1 MDDAWCTKRVA
12 WVTASIAAPASS
24 VSDHSP
30 VLSWVG
36 TSFQKR
42 RTFPEVSHPA
52 YTLEEEDRC
61 QRMSPPGPATA

>member
-1 MDDAWCTKRVA
+1 MDDARCTKWVA
-12 WVTASIAAPASS
+12 WVTASIAAPTSS

-52 YTLEEEDRC
+52 YT
-61 QRMSPPGPATA
+61 P